1 MTSSWDKPLTE
12 GQHIVITSSDT
23 PLLGPPP
30 PPPPGGKGRRPPG
43 GGGGLPK
50 GGGGRLPGEGLRPG
64 GGLDEA
70 VDEVGE
76 SLQDTHGW
84 YRQLATQ
91 DLANLLQTNFPVLP
105 GKVYRQKFDVKS
117 LPSHHLHYI
126 VLSSSPVEHP
136 LITAPRTNIAS
147 PDCSQ
152 TLQL

>member
-1 MTSSWDKPLTE
+1 MVRRPCRQETE
-12 GQHIVITSSDT
+12 LAEVSLAVDSERELGQEVDPGRHLVRGETPPGRGQH
-23 PLLGPPP
+23 L
-30 PPPPGGKGRRPPG
+30 
-43 GGGGLPK
+43 
-50 GGGGRLPGEGLRPG
+50 GLRPG

-70 VDEVGE
+70 VDEVCV

-84 YRQLATQ
+84 DRQLATQ

-147 PDCSQ
+147 LDCSQ